1 MAELP
6 KALQAKIAD
15 LKAEIAALEREAQE
29 EIPAQMQSAQAI
41 GPVRENADMYLVAG
55 RAHYVQGRLRDLRH
69 RVESLEKLD
78 TKSIPRDRAGYGS
91 ILDLVDLESG
101 CPRRFRL
108 VSAEEVD
115 GGGDTC
121 SLLSPVG
128 RSLMGRREG
137 DEVEVRSPGGARFY
151 RVDALSTIFDQEEQ
165 E

>member
-1 MAELP
+1 MEMP
-6 KALQAKIAD
+6 RQIVEKIEALR
-15 LKAEIAALEREAQE
+15 AEIAALEREARE

-78 TKSIPRDRAGYGS
+78 AKSIPRERAGYGS
-91 ILDLVDLESG
+91 ILDLVDLETG

-137 DEVEVRSPGGARFY
+137 DEVEVRSPGGSRLY
-151 RVDALSTIFDQEEQ
+151 RVEVLWTIFDLEEQ
-165 E
+165 G